1 MLLNQYEKPT
11 GVHYRIL
18 VLSWAGW
25 IFDFYDL
32 VLFSF
37 LLKSI
42 GKELALSNVF
52 LSFVMGASLAAT
64 ALGGMVFGVLSD
76 RFGRK
81 KALQWTIL
89 TYSLGT
95 LLCGLAGNGW
105 VLLAFRVITGLGV
118 GGEWATG
125 QTYIGETFPPAVRGR
140 FGAFMQTGAP
150 LGIALASVAGG
161 WLLPVAGWRIC
172 FILSFLPA
180 LLVVLVRR
188 HLPESDLWEG
198 RGFSPGAEAQGK
210 LVRLLSSAHRKLFL
224 YCLVLSL
231 FEMSAYWFTYSW
243 LPGYLTEQR
252 HFSLPQS
259 AEWVLVVQ
267 AGGFL
272 GYFFFGLLA
281 DRFGRK
287 PVFSAYGLC
296 WAAGLFMVTWFWDAV
311 IGTPAAI
318 LFFMFLAGF
327 GTGMFGGI
335 GPLFAEL
342 FPTAIRN
349 TAMGTA
355 FNLARG
361 VQLFTPVLIVWIA
374 RRWDLGVGI
383 SLAALFALLAGF
395 WIWVFP
401 ETKGRILRD

>member
-1 MLLNQYEKPT
+1 MLLNQYEKPI

-18 VLSWAGW
+18 LLSWAGW

-37 LLKSI
+37 LLKAI
-42 GKELALSNVF
+42 GKDLALSDF
-52 LSFVMGASLAAT
+52 LLSFILGASLAAT
-64 ALGGMVFGVLSD
+64 ALGGVLFGVLSD
-76 RFGRK
+76 RLGRK
-81 KALQWTIL
+81 SALQWTIL

-95 LLCGLAGNGW
+95 LFCGFAGNGW
-105 VLLAFRVITGLGV
+105 TLLAFRTIAGLGV

-150 LGIALASVAGG
+150 LGIALASVVGG
-161 WLLPVAGWRIC
+161 WLLPAAGWRVC
-172 FILSFLPA
+172 FMLSFLPA
-180 LLVVLVRR
+180 MLVVLVRR
-188 HLPESDLWEG
+188 HLPESDLWEKKG
-198 RGFSPGAEAQGK
+198 SSQTAPTQSKMLQLFSP
-210 LVRLLSSAHRKLFL
+210 AHRRLFL
-224 YCLVLSL
+224 YCLILSV

-252 HFSLPQS
+252 HFSLPKS
-259 AEWVLVVQ
+259 AQWVLVIQ
-267 AGGFL
+267 TGGFL

-281 DRFGRK
+281 DRLGRK
-287 PVFSAYGLC
+287 PVFSAYALC
-296 WAAGLFMVTWFWDAV
+296 WAGGLFMVTWFWDAI
-311 IGTPAAI
+311 IGIPPAI
-318 LFFMFLAGF
+318 LFFMFLVGV
-327 GTGMFGGI
+327 GTGMFGGL

-361 VQLFTPVLIVWIA
+361 VQLFTPMLIVWIA
-374 RRWDLGVGI
+374 RSYGLGAGI
-383 SLAALFALLAGF
+383 SLAAFFALLAGL

-401 ETKGRILRD
+401 ETKGRVLVD